1 MGLGPGHCRQ
11 SAGGLR
17 GSLSKD
23 RSVGSVICYNAL
35 QGGAHAIHLVESE
48 DFYQTA
54 TADPACRQT
63 RV

>member
-1 MGLGPGHCRQ
+1 
-11 SAGGLR
+11 
-17 GSLSKD
+17 
-23 RSVGSVICYNAL
+23 VGSVICYNAL